1 MVRFDSVDALV
12 AQMRADIAAA
22 RALAAEAGE

>member
-22 RALAAEAGE
+22 RTIAVGAGG

>member
-22 RALAAEAGE
+22 RALAADADE